1 MNKGLNANSEI
12 NISVQFLL
20 KAMVMVALV
29 VGSYYQAMLRFSNIE
44 VRINDM
50 HEELVVL
57 SSKVANMEQDHV
69 EELEETISE
78 QKNLLHSYYRVRK
91 NVKLASSYSYECKEC
106 TIKRI
111 IKKRKE
117 NKTYPEWT
125 YPDW

>member
-78 QKNLLHSYYRVRK
+78 QKNLLQ
-91 NVKLASSYSYECKEC
+91 KLGL
-106 TIKRI
+106 
-111 IKKRKE
+111 KK
-117 NKTYPEWT
+117 
-125 YPDW
+125 

>member
-69 EELEETISE
+69 EELEETITE
-78 QKNLLHSYYRVRK
+78 QKNLLQ
-91 NVKLASSYSYECKEC
+91 KLGL
-106 TIKRI
+106 
-111 IKKRKE
+111 KK
-117 NKTYPEWT
+117 
-125 YPDW
+125 

>member
-69 EELEETISE
+69 EELEETITE
-78 QKNLLHSYYRVRK
+78 QKNLLQ
-91 NVKLASSYSYECKEC
+91 KLGL
-106 TIKRI
+106 KR
-111 IKKRKE
+111 
-117 NKTYPEWT
+117 
-125 YPDW
+125 